1 MKYALELESNAKKT
15 IKEGNAPI
23 EKILK
28 TGDSIIAKAI
38 KDSE

>member
-1 MKYALELESNAKKT
+1 VLELEGKGKKT
-15 IKEGNAPI
+15 VKEGNAPL